1 MVVNQTASII
11 KRNFLTPVTNAP
23 GYPCGMSPRV
33 RVRLF
38 WALLLLLP
46 IGLIG
51 GCSRKVTPT
60 GPPPATILLIRHAE
74 KLDDGRIDLS
84 PTGFERARL
93 LPKVFGPGARPDV
106 PTPQFLFASR
116 ESPHSNRP
124 IQTVTP
130 LATALHLPINDSFKN
145 DDYRALASTLLS
157 GKYAGKVVLVVWHHG
172 KIPQLA
178 TALGAIPPYKPW
190 PEQQYDRIW
199 RIDYVNGKATIQ
211 DLPYALL
218 PGDSQ

>member
-1 MVVNQTASII
+1 MVVNQTCPII
-11 KRNFLTPVTNAP
+11 WSNFLASVTNPAR
-23 GYPCGMSPRV
+23 YPCEMSSRISF
-33 RVRLF
+33 RLL

-51 GCSRKVTPT
+51 GCSRKVAQT

-74 KLDDGRIDLS
+74 KLTDGRIDLS
-84 PTGFERARL
+84 PIGFERARL
-93 LPKVFGPGARPDV
+93 LPKVFASGARPDL
-106 PTPQFLFASR
+106 PTPQVLFATR

-130 LATALHLPINDSFKN
+130 LATALHLPIDDSFRDN
-145 DDYRALASTLLS
+145 DYRALASTLLS

-178 TALGAIPPYKPW
+178 TALGATPPYKPW

-199 RIDYVNGKATIQ
+199 RIDYVNGKVTIQ

>member
-1 MVVNQTASII
+1 LVVNQRASII
-11 KRNFLTPVTNAP
+11 NRNFLTPVTKAS
-23 GYPCGMSPRV
+23 GYPCGMFPRV
-33 RVRLF
+33 WLRLF
-38 WALLLLLP
+38 WTILFLLP

-51 GCSRKVTPT
+51 GCTRKVVQT

-74 KLDDGRIDLS
+74 KLTDGRIDLS
-84 PTGFERARL
+84 PIGFERARL
-93 LPKVFGPGARPDV
+93 LPKVFGPDARPDV
-106 PTPQFLFASR
+106 PTPQFLFATR
-116 ESPHSNRP
+116 ESAHSNRP

-130 LATALHLPINDSFKN
+130 LAAALHLPIDDSFKDN
-145 DDYRALASTLLS
+145 DYAALASTLLS

-178 TALGAIPPYKPW
+178 TALGAKPPYKPW

-199 RIDYVNGKATIQ
+199 RIDYVDGKVTLQ

>member
-1 MVVNQTASII
+1 MVVNQSASII
-11 KRNFLTPVTNAP
+11 SRNFLAPVTKPAR
-23 GYPCGMSPRV
+23 YPCKMSFRALF
-33 RVRLF
+33 RLF
-38 WALLLLLP
+38 WALLFLLP

-51 GCSRKVTPT
+51 GCSRKVTHT

-74 KLDDGRIDLS
+74 KLNDGRIDLS
-84 PTGFERARL
+84 PIGFERARL
-93 LPKVFGPGARPDV
+93 LPKVFAPGARPDL
-106 PTPQFLFASR
+106 PTPQVLFATR
-116 ESPHSNRP
+116 ESAHSNRP

-130 LATALHLPINDSFKN
+130 LAAALHLPIDDSFR
-145 DDYRALASTLLS
+145 DQDYAALASTLLS

-178 TALGAIPPYKPW
+178 KALGATPPYNPW

-199 RIDYVNGKATIQ
+199 RIDYVDGKVTLQ

>member
-1 MVVNQTASII
+1 LVVNQSASII
-11 KRNFLTPVTNAP
+11 KPNFLTPVTNAAR
-23 GYPCGMSPRV
+23 YPCRMSPRIWF
-33 RVRLF
+33 RLF
-38 WALLLLLP
+38 WTLLFLFP

-51 GCSRKVTPT
+51 GCSRKVEQT

-74 KLDDGRIDLS
+74 KLNDGRIDLS
-84 PTGFERARL
+84 PIGFERARL
-93 LPKVFGPGARPDV
+93 LPKVFAPGARPDV
-106 PTPQFLFASR
+106 PTPQVLFATR
-116 ESPHSNRP
+116 ESAHSNRP

-130 LATALHLPINDSFKN
+130 LAAALHLPIDDSFR
-145 DDYRALASTLLS
+145 DQDYAALASTLLS

-178 TALGAIPPYKPW
+178 TALGAKPPYKPW

-199 RIDYVNGKATIQ
+199 RIDYVDGKVTIQ

>member
-1 MVVNQTASII
+1 M
-11 KRNFLTPVTNAP
+11 F
-23 GYPCGMSPRV
+23 PRLWS
-33 RVRLF
+33 RLL
-38 WALLLLLP
+38 WVLLFLLP

-60 GPPPATILLIRHAE
+60 GAPPATILLIRHAE
-74 KLDDGRIDLS
+74 KLTDGQIDLS
-84 PTGFERARL
+84 PIGFERARL
-93 LPKVFGPGARPDV
+93 LPKVFAPGARPDL
-106 PTPQFLFASR
+106 PTPQVLFATH
-116 ESPHSNRP
+116 ESAHSNRP
-124 IQTVTP
+124 VQTVTP
-130 LATALHLPINDSFKN
+130 LAAALHLPIDDSFS
-145 DDYRALASTLLS
+145 DDAYRALASTLLS

-178 TALGAIPPYKPW
+178 AALGATPPYKPW

-199 RIDYVNGKATIQ
+199 RIDYVNGKVTIQ